1 MGEICAAMNR
11 LIGGVRHILF
21 KVQDDYMVNLVKGY
35 LQNLFLVFYD
45 LTVLDVDDW
54 LPRLRNIDYS
64 MLTIPDNLDSLFGVG
79 RFVSLLMV
87 DDVFFKFF
95 ERFYTCILGLI
106 MRSERF
112 KTTEV
117 AVWKFVFD
125 LYSIHFIFM
134 KTRCLN
140 MYCRRVMN
148 SLQGVSS
155 ENILLRY
162 VALVRNVPVGHL
174 VYGEIKFSL

>member
-1 MGEICAAMNR
+1 M
-11 LIGGVRHILF
+11 
-21 KVQDDYMVNLVKGY
+21 K
-35 LQNLFLVFYD
+35 
-45 LTVLDVDDW
+45 
-54 LPRLRNIDYS
+54 NIDYS

-79 RFVSLLMV
+79 RFVSILMV

-95 ERFYTCILGLI
+95 ERFYTCVLGLI

-112 KTTEV
+112 TTTDV

-125 LYSIHFIFM
+125 MYSIHFIFM
-134 KTRCLN
+134 KSRCLN
-140 MYCRRVMN
+140 LYCRRVMQ
-148 SLQGVSS
+148 SLKGVTS

-174 VYGEIKFSL
+174 AFGDIYYSL